1 MDATTRHLADLA
13 AARTKTFEGL
23 HARSRSG
30 TVHDVEP
37 VTVLGHDW
45 PGTACHS
52 GVYGGEIDGL
62 EPTAEAVTCR
72 LCLAASD
79 TDTPRLVDDHPTLF

>member
-1 MDATTRHLADLA
+1 MDATAHHLANLA
-13 AARTKTFEGL
+13 AARTAAFAGL
-23 HARSRSG
+23 RARSRSG
-30 TVHDVEP
+30 TVHDVAP

-52 GVYGGEIDGL
+52 GVYGGELTGL

-72 LCLAASD
+72 LCLAASED
-79 TDTPRLVDDHPTLF
+79 APRLADEHPTLF

>member
-1 MDATTRHLADLA
+1 MDATGRHLADLA
-13 AARTKTFEGL
+13 AARTAAFEGL

-37 VTVLGHDW
+37 VIVLGVSW
-45 PGTACHS
+45 PGTVCHS

-62 EPTAEAVTCR
+62 EPTAEPVTCN
-72 LCLAASD
+72 LCLVASD
-79 TDTPRLVDDHPTLF
+79 TDAPRLVDEHPTLF